1 MLAKVPRSVTFGASP
16 IVDLTTY
23 QLVGMVIPMTTQPP
37 CLPSAAGDG
46 AATGSRTPR
55 GSARAALIA
64 AAHSTVRKQGYAA
77 TSVDEICA
85 AAGVTKGAF
94 FHHFASK
101 EALAVAAAEGWTER
115 ARPMFEL
122 APHTRLDDPRDR
134 LLGHIDFRLAMLD
147 GPTEDYTCFVGTM
160 VQEAYS
166 TNDRIRAACEAS
178 INAYCEALAPD
189 IQAAMDVYGA
199 PEDVTAIGLAQHV
212 QSVLQGAF
220 VLAKTTNDPAIARG
234 TVTHLK
240 RYVRILFGRGGAA

>member
-1 MLAKVPRSVTFGASP
+1 MSIRMNPNHPPSSIPSGPDGNSVSGVGA
-16 IVDLTTY
+16 
-23 QLVGMVIPMTTQPP
+23 GM
-37 CLPSAAGDG
+37 AA
-46 AATGSRTPR
+46 ARAPR

-64 AAHSTVRKQGYAA
+64 AAHMTVRKQGYSA
-77 TSVDEICA
+77 TTVDQICA

-101 EALAVAAAEGWTER
+101 EDLAVAAAEGWTER
-115 ARPMFEL
+115 ARPMFEMP
-122 APHTRLDDPRDR
+122 PHVRLDDPLAR

-160 VQEAYS
+160 VQEAYA

-189 IQAAMDVYGA
+189 IAATMAVYGA
-199 PEDVTAIGLAQHV
+199 PEDVTAIGLAQHI

-240 RYVRILFGRGGAA
+240 RYVRMLFGRSDAP